1 MPARH
6 HQVSAIFLEALEVPL
21 AQRAQFLHKIC
32 GSDEELLREVQSLL
46 DAHEQAGSYFDI
58 PAVGV
63 AARLLAEKD
72 SLAGDATAG
81 SLVGRR
87 LKQYEFLSRIGV
99 GGMGEVY
106 RAHDRNLGRDV
117 AIKVLSPEFSA
128 DPKRIAHLRTEA
140 RTLATLNHPCIGAIH
155 DVQEEDGLCG
165 LVRELVEGDT
175 LAERIARSPLSSD
188 ETLSIAKQVADALT
202 AAHGKGIVHRDL
214 KPANIK
220 ITPEGRVKVLDFGL
234 AKLTVP
240 ESPGSSVQASLPTL
254 SSASD
259 AIIGT
264 PSYMSPEQ
272 ARGEPPNVRTDIWAF
287 GCVLYEMLSGKRA
300 FKGETT
306 TEVLATV
313 IDRDPDWSAL
323 PRSAARARSLAQRC
337 LQKDSTRRIPNMVR
351 VQAELESLTA
361 TNRSNRRLGLA
372 AAVLGI
378 LVALGLVYGL
388 VSGRS
393 SGTKPPNRSL
403 AVLPLVDRSA
413 LGEESGSFADGM
425 TEELSGELG
434 RFRDLRVISSRMYKG
449 TQKTLREIARD
460 LKVDFLLEGSV
471 ERSHGQVLIHASLF
485 EAAEDRQLW
494 SDSYQRDYQDVLTL
508 RRGLARD
515 IALQINLKLTPEDEN
530 RMAGGGK
537 VIPEAYQAYLEGLKK
552 LDSRD
557 PSGVIVSM
565 DKFER
570 AIEID
575 PGFGPAHAG
584 LAKTYANMG
593 FNSVMLPAE
602 AYPLAKEEAQKALI
616 LDPSNEDARITLV
629 RIRVDQDWD
638 FNGAEGEY
646 KQLIEKNPNNVS
658 VYAFYTELLVALG
671 RFDDA
676 LVMNRRS
683 IELDPQSVDSAQREG
698 WIQYMARKPEASIA
712 GWKKALELNPSGQLI
727 FLGLGDASALAAKDR
742 EAFGYYQQYLA
753 AGLTDEKVLS
763 AQAKAYQSGGLD
775 GYTRKWL
782 ARTEEEESGGDF
794 IWTYNRAK
802 LHARVGNRKEA
813 LIWLG
818 KAFQEHHNRLIYLK
832 VEPDFEKMRSEP
844 EYLNLM
850 RKVGLPL

>member
-1 MPARH
+1 
-6 HQVSAIFLEALEVPL
+6 
-21 AQRAQFLHKIC
+21 
-32 GSDEELLREVQSLL
+32 
-46 DAHEQAGSYFDI
+46 
-58 PAVGV
+58 
-63 AARLLAEKD
+63 
-72 SLAGDATAG
+72 
-81 SLVGRR
+81 
-87 LKQYEFLSRIGV
+87 
-99 GGMGEVY
+99 
-106 RAHDRNLGRDV
+106 
-117 AIKVLSPEFSA
+117 VLSPEFSA

-165 LVRELVEGDT
+165 LVLELVEGDT